1 MIGRISAKYAFRSLG
16 RHPRRTVL
24 SILGVGIGC
33 ALGMIAVA
41 YYGGAAEMQI
51 RAACE
56 SGTGHLRI
64 VPDGWT
70 ETQENSLRL
79 TDWQAA
85 LAAAR
90 KTPHLKSAAVRARV
104 NGLLAFGN
112 RTAGVEVLG
121 VLPNVEREANR
132 IVAKSELEGRYLQP
146 GDRGAVVIGKA
157 LARRLDVEL
166 DDDLMVT
173 LSGQDEMR
181 SAMWR
186 IVGILATGSR
196 EIDESIC
203 HVLLEELNEVS
214 GFDAAG
220 EIALLLDDH
229 EFIEPAR
236 EYLDERLGQ
245 RNTVITWKQ
254 INRAVAANIE
264 GDTAFINLMSA
275 IVVLVVILGITSAQL
290 AAVLERRKEFAI
302 LTAVGLKARHLT
314 GVLMLEALLTGVAG
328 AVAAMLLGGPV
339 AYWIA
344 TEGINIGEFFGGEV
358 AMEGVLFDPIIYG
371 DFGPWI
377 ILYALSVSVAGTLA
391 AMIYPAWFAVRT
403 NPADALRTV

>member
-1 MIGRISAKYAFRSLG
+1 MIGKISGKYAFRSLG
-16 RHPRRTVL
+16 RHLRRTVL
-24 SILGVGIGC
+24 SILGVGVGC

-41 YYGGAAEMQI
+41 YYGGAGEMQV

-56 SGTGHLRI
+56 SGSGHLRI

-85 LAAAR
+85 LATAR

-121 VLPNVEREANR
+121 VLPDVERETNR
-132 IVAKSELEGRYLQP
+132 IVAKSGLEGRYLRP
-146 GDRGAVVIGKA
+146 ADRGTVVIGKA

-173 LSGQDEMR
+173 LSGRDEIR

-203 HVLLEELNEVS
+203 HVTLEELNGVS

-229 EFIEPAR
+229 EFIESAQKH
-236 EYLDERLGQ
+236 LDRRLGQ
-245 RNTVITWKQ
+245 GNAVITWKQ

-264 GDTAFINLMSA
+264 GDMAFIKIMSA
-275 IVVLVVILGITSAQL
+275 IVVLVVVLGITGAQL

-302 LTAVGLKARHLT
+302 LTALGLKARHLT
-314 GVLMLEALLTGVAG
+314 GVLMLEALFTGVGG
-328 AVAAMLLGGPV
+328 AVAALLLGGPV

-344 TEGINIGEFFGGEV
+344 TQGINIGEIFGGEF

-371 DFGPWI
+371 NFGAWMIP
-377 ILYALSVSVAGTLA
+377 YALSVSIAGTLA